1 MFGMSPLRTVPVFLF
16 FVTVLM
22 STSGLAVEDD
32 GTVKL
37 LTEARA
43 TARRGSYPEALEKL
57 EEALELARQNDD
69 SLIQAITLDNM
80 AEVHRLQRNTR
91 EARNR
96 YTQALKIYQDINHT
110 LGVQATQKKLA
121 ALSDQR
127 PSTVEPP
134 PPPEPVDAAAP
145 EPGLPPQN
153 RGKLINNAIDRIRN
167 RVKGQEANKGTDA
180 TAAIPKDPVIEPQ
193 DNPESAQ
200 DTKDTKD
207 TKDIKKSAAYSTYLQ
222 TVKKSIVR
230 AWKYPERASEGK
242 EHGKVDVEFTIQKN
256 GNLQDVQI
264 LRSSGFSDLDRE
276 AIRAVGAAS
285 PFNPIPDQIELDQL
299 SIRFTFNYTLET
311 SQNSR

>member
-32 GTVKL
+32 GTSKL

-57 EEALELARQNDD
+57 EEALELARENDN

-80 AEVHRLQRNTR
+80 AEVHRLQKNTR

-96 YTQALKIYQDINHT
+96 YTQALKIYQDINHR
-110 LGVQATQKKLA
+110 LGVQATQRKLA

-134 PPPEPVDAAAP
+134 PPPEPVDAAAH
-145 EPGLPPQN
+145 EPGLPPQT

-167 RVKGQEANKGTDA
+167 RVKGQEANKGTEE
-180 TAAIPKDPVIEPQ
+180 TAAIPQDPVIEPQ
-193 DNPESAQ
+193 DNLGSAQ

-207 TKDIKKSAAYSTYLQ
+207 TEKSAAYSTYLQ
-222 TVKKSIVR
+222 TVKDSIVR
-230 AWKYPERASEGK
+230 AWEYPERASEGK
-242 EHGKVDVEFTIQKN
+242 EQGKVDVEFTIQKN
-256 GNLQDVQI
+256 GNLQNVQI

-276 AIRAVGAAS
+276 AIRAVSAAS

>member
-1 MFGMSPLRTVPVFLF
+1 MFGMSPLRTAPVFLF
-16 FVTVLM
+16 FVTVLL
-22 STSGLAVEDD
+22 TTAGLAVEDD
-32 GTVKL
+32 GPAKL

-43 TARRGSYPEALEKL
+43 AARRGSYPEALEKL
-57 EEALELARQNDD
+57 EEALELARENDD
-69 SLIQAITLDNM
+69 SLIQALTLDNM
-80 AEVHRLQRNTR
+80 AEVHRLQKNTR

-96 YTQALKIYQDINHT
+96 YTQALKIYQDINHR

-145 EPGLPPQN
+145 APEPGLPPQT

-167 RVKGQEANKGTDA
+167 RVKGQEANKGTDE
-180 TAAIPKDPVIEPQ
+180 TAAIPQDPVIEPQ
-193 DNPESAQ
+193 DNLESAQ

-207 TKDIKKSAAYSTYLQ
+207 TEKSAAYSTYRQ
-222 TVKKSIVR
+222 TVKESIVR
-230 AWKYPERASEGK
+230 AWKYPEGAIEGK
-242 EHGKVDVEFTIQKN
+242 EQGKVDVEFTIQKN

-276 AIRAVGAAS
+276 AIRAVDAAS